1 MIFPRK
7 REFYLM
13 HLQTKIPIAKQS
25 ENLLDYQAQVLLL
38 GSCFVENIG
47 KKLEYYKFQNLK
59 NPFGVLFQPTAI
71 ERLLVR
77 AEKKEMF
84 TESDVFYHNERWHC
98 FDAHSKL
105 SATNQSEL
113 LTSLNRQLELT
124 REGIQSASH
133 IVITLGTA
141 WVYRFLNSNTLVAN
155 CHKVPQKQF
164 KKELLPVEAIITS
177 LNSLSEAIRA
187 INSEATL
194 IFTVSPVRHL
204 KDGFVENTLS
214 KSHLITAV
222 HKFIKRDTDNR
233 SEVYFPSYEIMM
245 DELRDYR
252 FYADDMVHPNSLAV
266 NYIWERFTASWC
278 STETLKTME
287 AVADIQK
294 ALQHKPF
301 NPDSLAHK
309 KFLLKTES
317 KIKQVQAQFPCIKF

>member
-1 MIFPRK
+1 
-7 REFYLM
+7 M